1 MAELGSKLLES
12 VSRAEK
18 LCKIVS
24 DFIGGV
30 SYDVGEVKSS
40 IFELNR
46 VFYEISL
53 YASVFLRNY
62 PEDLREHFI
71 SFFSKKARD
80 LNTVY
85 TFILDTRDA
94 DRLRKQLQLW
104 FLISGVDING
114 LCVLIR
120 ALKEVLTSQ

>member
-1 MAELGSKLLES
+1 
-12 VSRAEK
+12 
-18 LCKIVS
+18 
-24 DFIGGV
+24 
-30 SYDVGEVKSS
+30 
-40 IFELNR
+40 
-46 VFYEISL
+46 
-53 YASVFLRNY
+53 
-62 PEDLREHFI
+62 
-71 SFFSKKARD
+71 

-104 FLISGVDING
+104 FLMSGVDING